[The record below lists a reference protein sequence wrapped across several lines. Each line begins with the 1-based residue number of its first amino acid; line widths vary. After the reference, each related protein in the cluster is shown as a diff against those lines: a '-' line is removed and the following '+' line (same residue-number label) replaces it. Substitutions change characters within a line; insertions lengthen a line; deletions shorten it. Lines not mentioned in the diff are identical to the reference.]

1 MGQRWKKMDEDGTR
15 WNKMG
20 TKMEQHG
27 TKMEQE
33 CTHHLPNVP
42 RFIGVETF
50 PTSVG
55 RGGVAQMTVVGP
67 DNDFGVVQMGLN
79 AQQLRERG
87 QTNSGGTLGITLR

>member
-1 MGQRWKKMDEDGTR
+1 MEQHGTT
-15 WNKMG
+15 WNN
-20 TKMEQHG
+20 MEQHG

>member
-1 MGQRWKKMDEDGTR
+1 MEQDGTR
-15 WNKMG
+15 WNKMEQRWNKDG

-27 TKMEQE
+27 TTWNNMEQE

-67 DNDFGVVQMGLN
+67 DYDFGVVQMGLN
-79 AQQLRERG
+79 AQQLREAK
-87 QTNSGGTLGITLR
+87 QTVEAH

>member
-1 MGQRWKKMDEDGTR
+1 MEQR
-15 WNKMG
+15 WNKDG
-20 TKMEQHG
+20 TTWYNMEQLGTTWNKDG

-67 DNDFGVVQMGLN
+67 DYDFGVVQMSLN
-79 AQQLRERG
+79 AQQLREAK
-87 QTNSGGTLGITLR
+87 QTVEAH